1 MHILLQSRS
10 NVTLKK
16 GTVTLSPSVWFA
28 HVRQLVALVQVRQV
42 SGHALH
48 VEFSV
53 SKKLA
58 PVHSMQPPSALG
70 FKSPDLHSMHFDA
83 SWQTLQSV
91 PQASHIFVSS
101 LKKVPSRQ

>member
-1 MHILLQSRS
+1 
-10 NVTLKK
+10 
-16 GTVTLSPSVWFA
+16 
-28 HVRQLVALVQVRQV
+28 
-42 SGHALH
+42 
-48 VEFSV
+48 
-53 SKKLA
+53 LA

-70 FKSPDLHSMHFDA
+70 FKSSDLHSMHFDA